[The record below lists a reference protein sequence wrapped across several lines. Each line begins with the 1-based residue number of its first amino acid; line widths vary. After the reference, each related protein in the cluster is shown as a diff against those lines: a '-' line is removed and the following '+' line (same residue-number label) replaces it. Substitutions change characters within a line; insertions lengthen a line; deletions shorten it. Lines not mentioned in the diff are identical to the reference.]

1 MTANTLK
8 EMKIGEVIEIKAIHE
23 NVTVHIL
30 KVEENSFY
38 RVGTGERLWS
48 GSTILW
54 MYKTRELF
62 R

>member
-1 MTANTLK
+1 MTAELLK
-8 EMKIGEVIEIKAIHE
+8 QMKIGEVIEIEAE
-23 NVTVHIL
+23 NTTVHIL

-38 RVGTGERLWS
+38 RIGTRERLWS

-62 R
+62 RN